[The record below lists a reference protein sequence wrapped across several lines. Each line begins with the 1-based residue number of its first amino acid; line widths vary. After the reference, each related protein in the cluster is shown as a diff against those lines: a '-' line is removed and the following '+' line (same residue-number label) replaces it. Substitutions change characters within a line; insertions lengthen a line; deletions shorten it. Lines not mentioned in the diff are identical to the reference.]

1 MSVNHAASVLMA
13 EELDLGAGGR
23 LELGEEGLNFTGGLL
38 TVREFMEEQEHIKQA
53 ERARKDNAQVQ
64 QQERTRKN

>member
-1 MSVNHAASVLMA
+1 MA

-38 TVREFMEEQEHIKQA
+38 TVREFMEEQEHKKDGLQSML
-53 ERARKDNAQVQ
+53 RVVYDCGSMSSFRKLLIMI
-64 QQERTRKN
+64 